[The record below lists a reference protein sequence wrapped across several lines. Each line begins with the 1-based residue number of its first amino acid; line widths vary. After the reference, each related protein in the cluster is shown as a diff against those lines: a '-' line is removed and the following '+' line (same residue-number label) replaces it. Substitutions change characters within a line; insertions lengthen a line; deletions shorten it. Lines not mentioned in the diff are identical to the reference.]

1 MNIENYINSGI
12 IEMYVMGVLSEEEN
26 REIRNLS
33 TTSSKMSTEVERVS
47 ATLENYARANEKQ
60 PSPALKPLL
69 MATLD
74 YLDRIEKGEAP
85 VTAPLLS
92 KKMAAA
98 DFERWLKRADM
109 QAPAEYD
116 SAYAKII
123 SHSPSCTTA
132 IVWLK
137 DGSPKEIHTDQFES
151 FFILE
156 GTCDIV
162 VNDEVF
168 QLYPGDQYTV
178 PLHASHYVKVTST
191 VPCKLILERR
201 AA

>member
-12 IEMYVMGVLSEEEN
+12 IEMYVMGALSDQEVLELKQ
-26 REIRNLS
+26 LS
-33 TTSSKMSTEVERVS
+33 TTHPEILNEIERVS
-47 ATLENYARANEKQ
+47 TTLEGYAVASKKT
-60 PSPALKPLL
+60 PSPSVKPML

-74 YLDRIEKGEAP
+74 YLQRLENGEAP
-85 VTAPLLS
+85 VVAPLLT
-92 KKMAAA
+92 KNTKAE
-98 DFERWLKRADM
+98 DFAKWLERKDM
-109 QAPAEYD
+109 QAPASYEE
-116 SAYAKII
+116 SYAKII
-123 SHSPSCTTA
+123 SHSPKCSTA

-137 DGSPKEIHTDQFES
+137 TGAPKEMHDDQYES

-162 VNDEVF
+162 VNNELF
-168 QLYPGDQYTV
+168 PLYPGDQFTV
-178 PLHASHYVKVTST
+178 PLHASHYVKVTSA